1 MQQIGRVEQAK
12 KVMGDW
18 FRMKDKQCEKR
29 INEIRGFLKKNNLL
43 SWVKDHIPP
52 VIVRS
57 DPILVYGDIPVKVV
71 GVLGET
77 HVSDFVKNKTITPE
91 SEGVEALIFVFA
103 ISSYGWLQYWWE
115 GRWAGNYSDPYGT
128 DYFIEKLLAV
138 NSPCLVKAV
147 GDMLDEGVRW
157 WERAYG
163 RALEVL
169 LRQLD
174 DQSQALNEMV
184 IDLQLQ

>member
-1 MQQIGRVEQAK
+1 MERLEQARR
-12 KVMGDW
+12 VMDDW
-18 FRMKDKQCEKR
+18 FRMKAKQSEKR
-29 INEIRGFLKKNNLL
+29 INEIREFLKKNNLL

-52 VIVRS
+52 VIVHS
-57 DPILVYGDIPVKVV
+57 DPILVYGDIPVKVI

-77 HVSDFVKNKTITPE
+77 RAPDFIKDKATTPE
-91 SEGVEALIFVFA
+91 TENVEALIFVFA

-115 GRWAGNYSDPYGT
+115 GRWAGRYSDPYGT

-138 NSPCLVKAV
+138 NSPRLVKVV
-147 GDMLDEGVRW
+147 GEMLDEGVRW
-157 WERAYG
+157 WETAYE

-174 DQSQALNEMV
+174 DQSPILNEMV
-184 IDLQLQ
+184 IDLQLRG